1 MNILF
6 DISLGGGGGGGGC
19 MGKMSKDEKGGVGV
33 ILGQILADVI
43 CERSL
48 RPERSQV

>member
-1 MNILF
+1 MLYRQ
-6 DISLGGGGGGGGC
+6 LGGGGGRG
-19 MGKMSKDEKGGVGV
+19 MEKISFDDKAKKKGGGV

-48 RPERSQV
+48 VYNER